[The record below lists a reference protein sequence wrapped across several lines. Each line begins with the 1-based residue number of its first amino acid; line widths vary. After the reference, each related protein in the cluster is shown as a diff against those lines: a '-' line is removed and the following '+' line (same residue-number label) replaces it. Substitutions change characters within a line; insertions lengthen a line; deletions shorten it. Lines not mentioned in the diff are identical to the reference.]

1 MAVWSFKRKRNPFGV
16 ITKYKARLCAHG
28 GQTVQG
34 IHYDSS
40 YSPVVSWTTI
50 RLLLTLTLVLGWFTR
65 QIDSVLAFPQADT
78 KTDLFME
85 VPSHFEVIKGELTRN
100 TRALN
105 PRH

>member
-34 IHYDSS
+34 VHYDAS

-50 RLLLTLTLVLGWFTR
+50 RLLLTLTLVMGWYTR
-65 QIDSVLAFPQADT
+65 QIDFVLAFPQAET
-78 KTDLFME
+78 WTNLFME
-85 VPSHFEVIKGELTRN
+85 VPGHFGPNL
-100 TRALN
+100 
-105 PRH
+105 